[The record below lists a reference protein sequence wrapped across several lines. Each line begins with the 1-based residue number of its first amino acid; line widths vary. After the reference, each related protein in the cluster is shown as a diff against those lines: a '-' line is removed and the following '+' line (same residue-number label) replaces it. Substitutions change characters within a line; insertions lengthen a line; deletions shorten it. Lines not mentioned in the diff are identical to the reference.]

1 MLLTGADA
9 LGAADWPVE
18 LTRRRKRLHRALH
31 AALVEVSADADRVN
45 AALIDIPYA
54 VVRRHLIA
62 RHTIPASADPIVEDC
77 ARALIPSG

>member
-1 MLLTGADA
+1 M
-9 LGAADWPVE
+9 GAADWPVE

-31 AALVEVSADADRVN
+31 AALADVSADADRVN

-62 RHTIPASADPIVEDC
+62 RHAIPASADPIVEDC